1 MFRSVR
7 PGTQRPS
14 GLCFSVRSAETKT
27 KNMATVTRHH
37 PQPQLEKAAED
48 AARRSPNYLSDGRPK
63 FTPYE
68 IHCGQIPAYRFRGNL
83 KTELAAGRITRE
95 QAVHLL
101 EDMLMIRELEEMI
114 VKLRSGAY
122 EPIRDFNYRG
132 PTHVSVGQEG
142 TAAGA
147 CSILRLEDKITST
160 HRGHGESLAKGT
172 VAIRSLNEEQLKGR
186 LVEQG
191 WPGAIPARREE
202 LLEAALEQH
211 VYRMICELFGKE
223 DGYCK
228 GRGGSMHIADFS
240 VGHLGANA
248 IVGGGV
254 PIAAGA
260 AIGLRYLK
268 KDAVVCCFAGDGAY
282 ANGVVLEAM
291 NFAAQ
296 AQFTNHLAGD
306 HRFGVP
312 LIFLIINNHYGMTH
326 RTDDEVMGV
335 SRIARRAAGF
345 ADNNLH
351 AEIVNGMDPLAVR
364 DAVWRAREL
373 CRAGK
378 GPVLLDCD
386 TYRYWGHSLSDPRNE
401 YRTKEEEAAWKSVD
415 PIETFKA
422 QILENGVLSEQDL
435 AALETAVRDRNARA
449 ARRAAAAADPQPQD
463 VIKYLYTDTKCE
475 TVPEEFARV
484 EIFQPLPEI
493 KRVNGE
499 ITYKDAIREALIE
512 EMKRDRRVLF
522 YGEDVAD
529 YGGAF
534 KVTKGLL
541 ESFGRRRVFNT
552 PISEACICGTGVG
565 LAMIGLRP
573 VMELMYFDF
582 ALMSSDQISNQ
593 AAKWHYMSGAQ
604 AEVPLVLRVSAGAG
618 KGYGGQHSQ
627 TLESIFCHIPGLYVV
642 YPATPYDAKGLLKSA
657 IRDNNPV
664 MFIESQGLYGL
675 KGPVPETEYLLP
687 LGVADVKREGSDLTF
702 VTWGPLV
709 HDCLK
714 AAEKLQ
720 AENQVSAEV
729 IDLRSLVPLDLET
742 VLRSVQ
748 KTGRCVV
755 ASQAIHIG
763 SYTGEIAST
772 ISDAVFDYLDAPV
785 KRVGARNGIAPQSHI
800 LEAAFLPNVNDLLAA
815 ARSIL

>member
-1 MFRSVR
+1 MSS
-7 PGTQRPS
+7 TTA
-14 GLCFSVRSAETKT
+14 LE
-27 KNMATVTRHH
+27 
-37 PQPQLEKAAED
+37 QPKH
-48 AARRSPNYLSDGRPK
+48 SPNYLSDMRPK
-63 FTPYE
+63 FEPYT
-68 IHCGQIPAYRFRGNL
+68 IDCGKISAYRYKGDL
-83 KTELAAGRITRE
+83 KQELAAKRITKAE
-95 QAVHLL
+95 AVNLL

-147 CSILRLEDKITST
+147 CSVLHIADKITST

-172 VAIRSLNEEQLKGR
+172 VAIREMSDEQLR
-186 LVEQG
+186 ERV
-191 WPGAIPARREE
+191 PAVKAAKREE
-202 LLEAALEQH
+202 LLEAALEEH
-211 VYRMICELFGKE
+211 VYKMICELFGKE

-228 GRGGSMHIADFS
+228 GRGGSMHIADFT

-248 IVGGGV
+248 IVGGGT
-254 PIAAGA
+254 PIATGA
-260 AIGLRYLK
+260 AIGLRYQK

-282 ANGVVLEAM
+282 ANGVVLESM
-291 NFAAQ
+291 NFATQ
-296 AQFTNHLAGD
+296 AQFTNHLAE
-306 HRFGVP
+306 RKFGAP
-312 LIFLIINNHYGMTH
+312 IIFLIINNHYGMTH

-345 ADNNLH
+345 ADNNMH

-364 DAVWRAREL
+364 DAVMRAAEL
-373 CRAGK
+373 CRKGQ

-415 PIETFKA
+415 PVETFKA
-422 QILENGVLSEQDL
+422 QILENKLLTAAELS
-435 AALETAVRDRNARA
+435 ALEEAVRNRNARA
-449 ARRAAAAADPQPQD
+449 AKRAAVAADPAAAD
-463 VIKYLYTDTKCE
+463 VIKYMYTDTKCE
-475 TVPEEFARV
+475 TVPPEFARV
-484 EIFQPLPEI
+484 EIIQPLPEI
-493 KRVNGE
+493 KRANGE
-499 ITYKDAIREALIE
+499 ITYKDALKEALIE
-512 EMKRDRRVLF
+512 EMKRDNRVLF

-541 ESFGRRRVFNT
+541 ESFGRDRVFNT

-565 LAMIGLRP
+565 LAMAGLRP
-573 VMELMYFDF
+573 VMELMYYDF

-604 AEVPLVLRVSAGAG
+604 TEVPLVLRVSAGAG

-627 TLESIFCHIPGLYVV
+627 TLESMFCHIPGLYVV
-642 YPATPYDAKGLLKSA
+642 YPATPYDAKGMLKSA

-675 KGPVPETEYLLP
+675 KGAVPEGEYLVP

-714 AAEKLQ
+714 AADKLKAEKG
-720 AENQVSAEV
+720 VSAEV

-772 ISDAVFDYLDAPV
+772 IQDAIFDYLDAPV
-785 KRVGARNGIAPQSHI
+785 KRVGAKNGIAPQSHI
-800 LEAAFLPNVNDLLAA
+800 LEAAFLPSVNDLLAA
-815 ARSIL
+815 AHDIL

>member
-1 MFRSVR
+1 MTTPRT
-7 PGTQRPS
+7 P
-14 GLCFSVRSAETKT
+14 AK
-27 KNMATVTRHH
+27 H
-37 PQPQLEKAAED
+37 
-48 AARRSPNYLSDGRPK
+48 SPTYLSDMRPASK
-63 FTPYE
+63 PYE
-68 IHCGQIPAYRFRGNL
+68 INCGSIPAYRHPGNL
-83 KTELAAGRITRE
+83 KEQLAAKRITRP
-95 QAVHLL
+95 QSIHLY

-132 PTHVSVGQEG
+132 PTHVSIGQEG

-147 CSILRLEDKITST
+147 CAALRLADKITST

-172 VAIRSLNEEQLKGR
+172 VAIREMTADQLRRRLPHCPAGDR
-186 LVEQG
+186 DALVE
-191 WPGAIPARREE
+191 AAFEE
-202 LLEAALEQH
+202 HL
-211 VYRMICELFGKE
+211 YRMICELFGKE

-228 GRGGSMHIADFS
+228 GRGGSMHIADFT

-254 PIAAGA
+254 PIATGA
-260 AIGLRYLK
+260 AVGLRYRK
-268 KDAVVCCFAGDGAY
+268 EDAVVCCFAGDGAY
-282 ANGVVLEAM
+282 ANGVVLESL

-306 HRFGVP
+306 HPFGVP
-312 LIFLIINNHYGMTH
+312 IIFLIVNNHYGMTH

-335 SRIARRAAGF
+335 RRIARRATGF
-345 ADNNLH
+345 ADDNLH
-351 AEIVNGMDPLAVR
+351 AEIVNGMDALAVR
-364 DAVWRAREL
+364 EAVLRAADL
-373 CRAGK
+373 CRKGQ
-378 GPVLLDCD
+378 GPVLLECD

-401 YRTKEEEAAWKSVD
+401 YRTKDEESAWKSID
-415 PIETFKA
+415 PIETFRA
-422 QILENGVLSEQDL
+422 QLLENGLLSEPEL
-435 AALETAVRDRNARA
+435 SALEGRVRDRNARSA
-449 ARRAAAAADPQPQD
+449 KRAAAAADPVPEE
-463 VIKYLYTDTKCE
+463 VIKYMYTEGRSE
-475 TVPEEFARV
+475 TVPAEFGCP
-484 EIFQPLPEI
+484 EIIQPLPEI
-493 KRVNGE
+493 KRVNGG

-541 ESFGRRRVFNT
+541 ESFGRDRVFNS
-552 PISEACICGTGVG
+552 PISEACLCGAAVG

-573 VMELMYFDF
+573 VVELMYFDF

-604 AEVPLVLRVSAGAG
+604 TEVPLVLRVSAGAG

-627 TLESIFCHIPGLYVV
+627 TLESMFCHIPGLYVV
-642 YPATPYDAKGLLKSA
+642 YPATPYDAKGMLKSA

-664 MFIESQGLYGL
+664 MFIESQGLYGF
-675 KGPVPETEYLLP
+675 KGPVPETGYLVP
-687 LGVADVKREGSDLTF
+687 LGVADVKREGKDITF
-702 VTWGPLV
+702 VSWGPLV
-709 HDCLK
+709 HDCLQAADRLK
-714 AAEKLQ
+714 ADKG
-720 AENQVSAEV
+720 VSAEV

-742 VLRSVQ
+742 VLRSVR

-772 ISDAVFDYLDAPV
+772 IQDAVFDYLDAPV

-800 LEAAFLPNVNDLLAA
+800 LEAAFLPGVNDLLAA
-815 ARSIL
+815 ANEIL

>member
-1 MFRSVR
+1 M
-7 PGTQRPS
+7 T
-14 GLCFSVRSAETKT
+14 TT
-27 KNMATVTRHH
+27 T
-37 PQPQLEKAAED
+37 LEKPIKKNPLKSAT
-48 AARRSPNYLSDGRPK
+48 YLSDMRPK
-63 FTPYE
+63 FEPFE
-68 IHCGQIPAYRFRGNL
+68 INCGKISAYRFKGNL
-83 KTELAAGRITRE
+83 KQELAAKKITKDE
-95 QAVHLL
+95 AVNLL

-122 EPIRDFNYRG
+122 EPIREFNYRG

-147 CSILRLEDKITST
+147 CCVLHIADKITST

-172 VAIRSLNEEQLKGR
+172 VAIREMSDEQLAQRVPHCKST
-186 LVEQG
+186 EH
-191 WPGAIPARREE
+191 EE

-228 GRGGSMHIADFS
+228 GRGGSMHIADFT

-254 PIAAGA
+254 PIATGA
-260 AIGLRYLK
+260 AIGLRYQK

-282 ANGVVLEAM
+282 ANGVVLESLNYAT
-291 NFAAQ
+291 Q
-296 AQFTNHLAGD
+296 AQFTNHLAD
-306 HRFGVP
+306 RKFGVP
-312 LIFLIINNHYGMTH
+312 MIFLIINNHYGMTH

-345 ADNNLH
+345 ADNNMH

-364 DAVWRAREL
+364 DAVMRATEI
-373 CRAGK
+373 CRKGE

-415 PIETFKA
+415 PIESFKA
-422 QILENGVLSEQDL
+422 QILENKVLNAKEL
-435 AALETAVRDRNARA
+435 AALEGAVRDRNARA
-449 ARRAAAAADPQPQD
+449 AKRAAAAADPAAED
-463 VIKYLYTDTKCE
+463 VIKYMYTDTKGE
-475 TVPEEFARV
+475 TVPAEYAKV
-484 EIFQPLPEI
+484 EIIAPLPEI

-499 ITYKDAIREALIE
+499 ITYKDAIREAMIE
-512 EMKRDRRVLF
+512 EMKRDQRVLF

-534 KVTKGLL
+534 KATKGLM
-541 ESFGRRRVFNT
+541 ESFGRDRVFNT

-573 VMELMYFDF
+573 VMELMYYDF

-604 AEVPLVLRVSAGAG
+604 TEVPLVLRVSAGAG

-627 TLESIFCHIPGLYVV
+627 TLESMFCHIPGLYVV
-642 YPATPYDAKGLLKSA
+642 YPATPYDAKGMLKAA

-664 MFIESQGLYGL
+664 MFIESQGLYGM
-675 KGPVPETEYLLP
+675 KGNVPETDYLVP
-687 LGVADVKREGSDLTF
+687 LGVAEVKREGSDITF

-714 AAEKLQ
+714 AADKLKAEKG
-720 AENQVSAEV
+720 VSAEV
-729 IDLRSLVPLDLET
+729 IDLRSLVPLDLDT
-742 VLRSVQ
+742 ILRSVQ

-772 ISDAVFDYLDAPV
+772 ISDAIFDYLDAPV
-785 KRVGARNGIAPQSHI
+785 KRVGAKNGIAPQSHI
-800 LEAAFLPNVNDLLAA
+800 LEAAFLPSVNDLLAA
-815 ARSIL
+815 ANAIL